1 MKHVMPLLP
10 YATDAFKET
19 LSKESFD
26 FHYGKHLQAYVDN
39 LNRLISGTQFE
50 NSTLEEII
58 SASDGAIFNNAAQI
72 WNHTLFF
79 ENLIPEKKEMPAGFR
94 DMVIRD
100 FGSVDLFREALFG
113 KAASLFG
120 SGWAWL
126 SADPEGKLVIT
137 AESNAGNPLRNGLR
151 PLLTLDV
158 WEHAYYID
166 YRNRRA
172 DYLAAIWEHIDWT
185 KVANRY

>member
-39 LNRLISGTQFE
+39 LNRLILGTQFE

-79 ENLIPEKKEMPAGFR
+79 ENLTPEKKEMPAGFK

-100 FGSVDLFREALFG
+100 FGSVDLFREALLG

-126 SADPEGKLVIT
+126 SAGPDGKLLIT
-137 AESNAGNPLRNGLR
+137 AESNAGNPLKSGLL

-172 DYLAAIWEHIDWT
+172 DYLAAIWECIDWT